1 MAKKVI
7 IAGASGMI
15 GGILLDVC
23 LKEDQISEVI
33 SLVRKPSGVLHLKLK
48 ELVVT
53 DFINYD
59 AFQSEFKDADIVFYC
74 VGVYTGAV
82 PRDVFRKITV
92 DYPVAL
98 GKAIYASSPGARFC
112 LLSGQGA
119 DRSEKSRIMFAKDK
133 GAAENQLAGMG
144 FKSFHAFRPGYI
156 YPVTKRKEPN
166 FTYRLM
172 RVLYPG
178 VRLLGKKFSVK
189 STALAKAMFLT
200 GMNGSELEIFEN
212 RDIVKLSGEF

>member
-15 GGILLDVC
+15 GGILLDLC
-23 LKEDQISEVI
+23 LKDDHVSEVI
-33 SLVRKPSGVLHLKLK
+33 SLVRKSSGVLHPKLK
-48 ELVVT
+48 ELVVA

-59 AFQSEFKDADIVFYC
+59 AFNSDFKDVGIVFYC

-133 GAAENQLAGMG
+133 GAAENQLSGMG

-178 VRLLGKKFSVK
+178 VRLMGKKFSVK

-200 GMNGSELEIFEN
+200 GLNGSDLEIFEN
-212 RDIVKLSGEF
+212 RDIVRLAGES

>member
-1 MAKKVI
+1 MAKRVI

-15 GGILLDVC
+15 GSMLLDLC
-23 LKEDQISEVI
+23 LKDDQIGEVI
-33 SLVRKPSGVLHLKLK
+33 SLVRKPSGVSHAKLK
-48 ELVVT
+48 ELTVT
-53 DFINYD
+53 DFLNYD
-59 AFQSEFKDADIVFYC
+59 VFYNEFKGVDIVFYC

-82 PRDVFRKITV
+82 PKDVFRKITV

-98 GKAIYASSPGARFC
+98 GKAIHASSPGARFC

-119 DRSEKSRIMFAKDK
+119 DRSEKSRIMFARDK
-133 GAAENQLAGMG
+133 GAAENQLSKTG
-144 FKSFHAFRPGYI
+144 FASFHAFRPGYI

-178 VRLLGKKFSVK
+178 VRLMGKKFSVK

-212 RDIVKLSGEF
+212 RDIVQLAGEF